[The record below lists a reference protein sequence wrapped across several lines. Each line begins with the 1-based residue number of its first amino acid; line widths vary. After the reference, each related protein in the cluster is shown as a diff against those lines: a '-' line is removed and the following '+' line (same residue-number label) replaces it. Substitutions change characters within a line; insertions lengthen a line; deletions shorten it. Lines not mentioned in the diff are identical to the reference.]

1 MAEEQSEGD
10 RRGERGLQLS
20 SKYEHCGENGK
31 DPSFPFT
38 ISASF
43 LLELTLDTVKY
54 LFPIS
59 TAPLHCRFR
68 EFSCQR
74 QDFPIKE
81 GPAALHAA
89 RRRCR
94 TCERELQLHVSNYS
108 AALEERKSGQA
119 PL

>member
-1 MAEEQSEGD
+1 MNTVEKM
-10 RRGERGLQLS
+10 ER
-20 SKYEHCGENGK
+20 NRPFPP
-31 DPSFPFT
+31 PSLLFPFWNLQSKLKN
-38 ISASF
+38 ISFQSS
-43 LLELTLDTVKY
+43 
-54 LFPIS
+54 PR
-59 TAPLHCRFR
+59 HCRFR

-81 GPAALHAA
+81 GPAAAALNAA
-89 RRRCR
+89 RRRRR